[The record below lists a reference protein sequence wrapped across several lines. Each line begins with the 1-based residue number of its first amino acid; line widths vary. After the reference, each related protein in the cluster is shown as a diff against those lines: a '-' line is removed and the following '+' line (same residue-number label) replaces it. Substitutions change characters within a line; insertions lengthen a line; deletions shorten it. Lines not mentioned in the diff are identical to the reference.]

1 MCGVELTGLI
11 FAAIAVAWLAY
22 LVPLYLRSRD
32 AEQVSDDPGQ
42 DQFADSMRVITRG
55 TAPVVDHAGAPMPG
69 VEVSAPLTRRAAVRD
84 LRRLEVL
91 AASRRRRVLVTLM
104 ALTTAILVVCALGYL
119 PWPVMIAPA
128 LLVVGFVAVA
138 RISVRVMKRSLDERF
153 AAIMACSDESTVF
166 LERVAAGQAD
176 EKSVGLQLK
185 APVHTTR
192 ALWDPLPITVPTYV
206 SKPLAPRTVR
216 TIDLSGPDAAA
227 AERSADAV
235 PVTADGPMM
244 ETVEQPD
251 TTVAP
256 VPVEERESAQQ
267 GRESAELRRDV
278 G

>member
-32 AEQVSDDPGQ
+32 AEQVSDDPGT
-42 DQFADSMRVITRG
+42 DQFTDSMRVIARG
-55 TAPVVDHAGAPMPG
+55 TAPVVDHDGAPMPS
-69 VEVSAPLTRRAAVRD
+69 VEVSTPLTRRAAVRD
-84 LRRLEVL
+84 LRRLEAL

-104 ALTTAILVVCALGYL
+104 AVTTAVLVVCALGYL

-128 LLVVGFVAVA
+128 VLVVGFVVVA
-138 RISVRVMKRSLDERF
+138 RISVRVLKRSLDDRF

-166 LERVAAGQAD
+166 LERVERNQAD

-185 APVHTTR
+185 APVRTTR
-192 ALWDPLPITVPTYV
+192 ALWDPLPITMPTYV

-216 TIDLSGPDAAA
+216 TIDLSGPDVTSSA
-227 AERSADAV
+227 RSGDAL
-235 PVTADGPMM
+235 PVTAEGPGI
-244 ETVEQPD
+244 EAVEQPD

-256 VPVEERESAQQ
+256 VPVEERESAQADRAAVGWQ
-267 GRESAELRRDV
+267 RDV